1 MNFYKK
7 DANNFN
13 YYILY
18 MINQI
23 VYIYS
28 KTIILLLYYIR
39 FQLKQIH
46 FLYILII
53 NIFKKTNFNF
63 IQKIPYVQY
72 DIVLVCCN
80 INYINSTNL

>member
-1 MNFYKK
+1 MNFCKK
-7 DANNFN
+7 NANNFN

-53 NIFKKTNFNF
+53 NIFKTINFNF